1 MFKQNEKA
9 IAQIADYI
17 PRACRGMQLQEAKA
31 RLEKKI
37 ALYIDDGCDAAVLVA
52 MEFDRKGD
60 WRMKWATYIP
70 GHPDANDGWVI
81 PGASWIP
88 SHWMPLPEPPQEVK

>member
-31 RLEKKI
+31 RLEKKNC
-37 ALYIDDGCDAAVLVA
+37 ALY
-52 MEFDRKGD
+52 
-60 WRMKWATYIP
+60 
-70 GHPDANDGWVI
+70 
-81 PGASWIP
+81 
-88 SHWMPLPEPPQEVK
+88 